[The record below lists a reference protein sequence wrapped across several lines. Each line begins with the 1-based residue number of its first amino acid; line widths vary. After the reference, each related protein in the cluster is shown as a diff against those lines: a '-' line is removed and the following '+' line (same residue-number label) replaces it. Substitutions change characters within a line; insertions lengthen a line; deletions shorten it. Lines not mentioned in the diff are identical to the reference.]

1 MKRKLIAVVGAAIFS
16 VALGGSAMAE
26 EINAYMGTSPENN
39 VKIVNFIIEKT
50 GIPVNQAFQSF
61 GEIEAKGKAEAPLII
76 SAQTQPTKKAD
87 GEVRFGRVKKQMA
100 PESVEF
106 SKFRGTWEPL
116 PSLSY
121 YAQMNIHR
129 AHVVMLTEQNI
140 LTKEEAATILKGL
153 KKVDKMASENEALK
167 DYMATESSLIKA
179 IGNVGGKMHIGRS
192 RNDLM
197 LTEYRLYYRDQINRL
212 IETLIYFQKSLIKK
226 AKETMD
232 VVMTTHTHRKQAQ
245 PVTLGHY
252 LMAHVEATGKSI
264 QRLEDLYKRTNL
276 NPLGGAATA
285 GTGWPIN
292 RQRTTE
298 LLGFDGLVYNTQEC
312 VAGWDFI
319 AELASAISI
328 HMSNMSRLASE
339 IQTWSS
345 DEVATVDLD
354 ESYTGTSSIMP
365 QKKNP
370 TPLELTRLSANECLG
385 AFVGILSSLNGG
397 EYQFFLGRGVLE
409 PHYIDITVGATKVM
423 AGVASTMQPSKER
436 MLMFSTEGFATMT
449 ELADTLVRNSNI
461 SFREAHDIIAQ
472 TVLRAVAEGK
482 TANQITADMI
492 QKAAVE
498 SIGKKLNISD
508 KEILAA
514 INPTENVMR
523 RNVIGGPAPNAVQ
536 QMIDEMSKEISGE
549 EARHKMRLENIKASY
564 GKIEAAEAKI
574 IGVDTQK

>member
-1 MKRKLIAVVGAAIFS
+1 MKRIIVSIILLSGLILLFIFPI
-16 VALGGSAMAE
+16 M
-26 EINAYMGTSPENN
+26 
-39 VKIVNFIIEKT
+39 
-50 GIPVNQAFQSF
+50 
-61 GEIEAKGKAEAPLII
+61 I
-76 SAQTQPTKKAD
+76 SAQSQPTKKAE
-87 GEVRFGRVKKQMA
+87 GEVRFGRAKKRMA
-100 PESVEF
+100 PEYVEF
-106 SKFRGTWEPL
+106 GRFMATWKPL
-116 PSLSY
+116 SSLSY

-140 LTKEEAATILKGL
+140 LTREEAATILKGL
-153 KKVDKMASENEALK
+153 KKVDKMAAENEALK
-167 DYMATESSLIKA
+167 PYMATEGALIKE

-197 LTEYRLYYRDQINRL
+197 LTEYRIYYRDQINRL
-212 IETLIYFQKSLIKK
+212 IESLIYFQKALTKK
-226 AKETMD
+226 ARENTD
-232 VVMTTHTHRKQAQ
+232 VVMTAHTHRKQAQ

-252 LMAHVEATGKSI
+252 LLAHVEATGKSI
-264 QRLEDLYKRTNL
+264 QRFEDLYKRTNL

-292 RQRTTE
+292 RQRTAE
-298 LLGFDGLVYNTQEC
+298 LLGFDGLVLNSQES

-319 AELASAISI
+319 AELAAAMAI

-339 IQTWSS
+339 IQSWSS
-345 DEVATVDLD
+345 DEFATVDLD

-423 AGVASTMQPSKER
+423 AGVVSTMKPSRER
-436 MLMFSTEGFATMT
+436 MLLYATEGFSTMT
-449 ELADTLVRNSNI
+449 ELADTLVRNCNI

-492 QKAAVE
+492 QKSAIE

-508 KEILAA
+508 SEILAA
-514 INPTENVMR
+514 INPTENVLR
-523 RNVIGGPAPNAVQ
+523 RNVIGGPAPQAVQ
-536 QMIDEMSKEISGE
+536 QMIDIMSKEISSAE
-549 EARHKMRLENIKASY
+549 IRHKKRVENIKLAY
-564 GKIEAAEAKI
+564 DKLQKAEASI
-574 IGVDTQK
+574 VE